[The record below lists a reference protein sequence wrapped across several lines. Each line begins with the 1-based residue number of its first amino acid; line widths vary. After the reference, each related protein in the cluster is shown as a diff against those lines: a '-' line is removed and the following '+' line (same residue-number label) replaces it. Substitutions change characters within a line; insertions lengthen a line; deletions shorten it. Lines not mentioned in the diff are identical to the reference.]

1 VFTSHDIGAMAVI
14 LAGVVLITLAKARAT
29 ATPVAQTPAQA
40 QPANTNANTPPRER
54 APENEPVA

>member
-1 VFTSHDIGAMAVI
+1 MAVI

-29 ATPVAQTPAQA
+29 PAPAVQATPPAA
-40 QPANTNANTPPRER
+40 APALCER